1 MNSFVLWYSAM
12 SLAFTGLTLWNVWQ
26 QVDGNYSSAL
36 SLVLRSK
43 TYLLILANQAINIL
57 VLFGTLLQY
66 VFFGR
71 LLETESK
78 RVWEKLMNFALFK
91 VIFIGAIL
99 EPSIKELLI
108 WSVWFSIVGF
118 MHLFS
123 FLSKDRFQNLVT
135 YSPNAPAAVHG
146 RMLTLQLLLLFA
158 NLGWFSLC
166 LTVFWDAGAA
176 VLLLLTFECFTLFVD
191 TLQTLGKYTIHL
203 WDLHGNGTWE
213 DRGKYIYMVEF
224 FTDSVILL
232 ATLAHYVQILILH
245 GISFT
250 LIDMLIFLH
259 IRIVFNNLRD
269 KIQAYR
275 NYKQL
280 AENMERTYEHVTAEQ
295 LAPMNESCAICRERL
310 DGARRLPCGHMFH
323 FNCLRSWL
331 EYHHSCPTCR
341 RSLLP
346 ANAAPPPP
354 QGPGRAQNGWG
365 WLPNMSVQ
373 VIRAPAYQVPRGAV
387 SAEMIRAVQDVF
399 PTMDAELIAQDLSA
413 TLSVDQTINNIL
425 EGRLVTPV
433 NDNHDHG
440 PDTRP
445 DTPVTAPIM
454 TPVNPRPAMAPVT
467 PQSRDVLTPPVDL
480 PPSAPSATNTAPLML
495 PPQVKDKFVNS
506 SQERHDRF
514 QMRKQAM
521 LKIARDL
528 YKHKQEQ
535 SAGADTAS
543 TNNNNNNAISANNN
557 TNVTNVA
564 REASDGADSPID
576 DTTTH
581 IDDTTATSYN
591 NNTSAEVT
599 PDPDTRRRLM
609 LEATIKRLGASS
621 DQLPE
626 EKKHV

>member
-12 SLAFTGLTLWNVWQ
+12 SLAFTGLSLWNVWQ

-36 SLVLRSK
+36 TLVLRSK
-43 TYLLILANQAINIL
+43 TYLIILANQAINIL
-57 VLFGTLLQY
+57 VLFGSLLQY

-71 LLETESK
+71 LLESESK
-78 RVWEKLMNFALFK
+78 RVWEKLMNYALFK

-108 WSVWFSIVGF
+108 WTVWFSIVGF

-123 FLSKDRFQNLVT
+123 YLSKDRFQNLVT
-135 YSPNAPAAVHG
+135 YSPNAPASVHG
-146 RMLTLQLLLLFA
+146 RMLTLQLLLLYA
-158 NLGWFSLC
+158 NLSWFALC
-166 LTVFWDAGAA
+166 LSVFWDAGAA

-191 TLQTLGKYTIHL
+191 TLQTLGKYAIHL

-213 DRGKYIYMVEF
+213 ERGKYMYMVEF
-224 FTDSVILL
+224 FTDAIILL

-295 LAPMNESCAICRERL
+295 LATMNESCAICRERL

-331 EYHHSCPTCR
+331 EFHHSCPTCR

-346 ANAAPPPP
+346 ANTAPPRQ
-354 QGPGRAQNGWG
+354 QGPGAAPNDRQNGWG

-373 VIRAPAYQVPRGAV
+373 VIRAQVQPVRRNAV

-399 PTMDAELIAQDLSA
+399 PTMAAESIAQDLSV

-433 NDNHDHG
+433 NNNRGAVDNG
-440 PDTRP
+440 
-445 DTPVTAPIM
+445 V
-454 TPVNPRPAMAPVT
+454 TPVNQPPAPVT
-467 PQSRDVLTPPVDL
+467 PVNVPPSSRDVLTPVTPQPSVTPVTT
-480 PPSAPSATNTAPLML
+480 SAPSAPIML
-495 PPQVKDKFVNS
+495 PPQVKDKFGNS

-528 YKHKQEQ
+528 YKHKQE
-535 SAGADTAS
+535 SDTETVNNSNTNNNNTNNSNTSVNNSSINNNTAS
-543 TNNNNNNAISANNN
+543 TNN
-557 TNVTNVA
+557 TNVPH
-564 REASDGADSPID
+564 S
-576 DTTTH
+576 DTTTLEYTNTN
-581 IDDTTATSYN
+581 TTTTTDY
-591 NNTSAEVT
+591 EELT
-599 PDPDTRRRLM
+599 PYPNTRRRLM
-609 LEATIKRLGASS
+609 LEATITLFFSHSYSLA
-621 DQLPE
+621 E
-626 EKKHV
+626 EKKQV